1 MCSKD
6 GVRAFAWPTRRCT
19 VISFTP
25 SEGNPSTSRRPTTS
39 RISRQRFFGVLARC
53 RKVHNWPAERVL
65 TVVVD
70 RGIFGAEVFAKV
82 HADRALHL
90 ITWQKGYVAQVWDPK
105 AVQGQLVMERARNAA
120 ADLRSYHFEYL
131 DRDWPSDPKLRQIIV
146 QATNPQGR
154 VVQVAILADDRAR
167 AAAEVIRLIF
177 NRWIQ
182 ENDFKYLDKHYG
194 INQLTSYRVIPYEQ
208 LKGQVTDRDV
218 VSSQRQALRQEGK
231 NLRRQQSRLLL
242 AQEKSEYADAQRQ
255 KQLTQ
260 LEQRQA
266 VAETKDPTLASR
278 IAKLQH
284 AHQQYEKNSQ
294 PRREQIRER
303 SLALAQLE
311 ERSAQHQA
319 KVSRLDTLIAA
330 NMVRMEPQSK
340 RLMDTL
346 RITVRNLFY
355 RALEPF
361 KKAYDNYRDDHDYFR
376 QLTLSSGVLEMGA
389 EQVTV
394 HLMPTVNY
402 SPQLQ
407 RIIAK
412 VLHQVNQEALRLPDG
427 TGRKLRFRLA
437 NRSELAVNIHPGPG
451 AFETQ
456 TPP

>member
-1 MCSKD
+1 
-6 GVRAFAWPTRRCT
+6 
-19 VISFTP
+19 
-25 SEGNPSTSRRPTTS
+25 
-39 RISRQRFFGVLARC
+39 
-53 RKVHNWPAERVL
+53 
-65 TVVVD
+65 
-70 RGIFGAEVFAKV
+70 
-82 HADRALHL
+82 
-90 ITWQKGYVAQVWDPK
+90 
-105 AVQGQLVMERARNAA
+105 MERARNAA